1 MIIVGK
7 GVLYTEG
14 TSDKGDGI
22 TTVKTDGITITGD
35 GNATPLALG
44 PGEKN
49 SIATYV
55 MAYCSINGS
64 GHDAYGDTIEGS
76 KLAPVGINQASS
88 QSRQPMNGS
97 TLPGTWRLCC
107 EAWSSAS
114 SIGLYQRIA

>member
-7 GVLYTEG
+7 CALYTEG
-14 TSDKGDGI
+14 KSDKGDGI

-35 GNATPLALG
+35 GNTTPLALG
-44 PGEKN
+44 PGAKN
-49 SIATYV
+49 GIGAYA
-55 MAYCSINGS
+55 MAYCASNGS

-76 KLAPVGINQASS
+76 KLTPVGINQASS
-88 QSRQPMNGS
+88 QSLQPMNGS

-107 EAWSSAS
+107 EAWNNAS

>member
-7 GVLYTEG
+7 GVLYTVG
-14 TSDKGDGI
+14 TSDKGDGSI
-22 TTVKTDGITITGD
+22 AVKTDGITITGD

-44 PGEKN
+44 SGEKN

-107 EAWSSAS
+107 EAWNSAS